1 MRTKKWLTK
10 GLFFFTLCC
19 LMSVIVPSASAQSD
33 SAFLPKHKKVS
44 RVLYGKASYYSNKF
58 HGRKTASGEIFSQ
71 QKMTCA
77 CNALPFG
84 TWIKVTNVKN
94 GRWIVV
100 KVNDRL
106 HPKMKRL
113 VDLTRAGAQKLGYLS
128 TGLTRVKVEVMG
140 RNPHAPKNKSNKKK

>member
-1 MRTKKWLTK
+1 MRIKKWLTK
-10 GLFFFTLCC
+10 GLLLFTLCC
-19 LMSVIVPSASAQSD
+19 LISGTQSAFAQSD
-33 SAFLPKHKKVS
+33 SVFLPKHQKIS
-44 RVLYGKASYYSNKF
+44 RVLYGRASYYSNKF
-58 HGRKTASGEIFSQ
+58 HGRKTASGEIFNQ

-140 RNPHAPKNKSNKKK
+140 RNPHPTKNKSNKKK